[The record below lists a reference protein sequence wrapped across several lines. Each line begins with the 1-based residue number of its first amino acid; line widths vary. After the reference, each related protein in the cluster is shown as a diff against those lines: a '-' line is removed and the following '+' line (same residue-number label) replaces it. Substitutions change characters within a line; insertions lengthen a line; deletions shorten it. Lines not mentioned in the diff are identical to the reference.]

1 MATTGPMADFARLP
15 NDRKV
20 LVFVVIGGLLGLL
33 YYQFAFKALKEDLE
47 NAEQANQTKSAMN
60 VKLGNDIPE
69 YEKLKTRMKD
79 LEERIAR
86 NQEAL
91 PTEAE
96 VPAFFEM
103 LERKIKQSGVEI
115 ARWTKLPEA
124 AVGAFKKVPVEIEL
138 TGSFMQIKRFFASLV
153 QKDVSPT
160 AGSSEGEPERER
172 VVSIENLQLTNPI
185 VKNREIL
192 LSAKF
197 VAVTYRQEEAQAPAG
212 AAAPPPQA
220 TTAPKPPMPT
230 APPPSAATPAGAKA
244 RTEDAIKKGDA
255 VDRNAA
261 GVDEAK
267 TPAGSGEGSARLKGG
282 L

>member
-20 LVFVVIGGLLGLL
+20 LVFVVIGALLGLL
-33 YYQFAFKALKEDLE
+33 YYQFAYKALTEDLE
-47 NAEQANQTKSAMN
+47 AAQGENQGKAQLN
-60 VKLGNDIPE
+60 QKLANDIPE
-69 YEKLKTRMKD
+69 YEKLKERMKD

-115 ARWTKLPEA
+115 AKWQKLPEA
-124 AVGAFKKVPVEIEL
+124 PINTFMKVPVEIEL

-153 QKDVSPT
+153 QKDISP
-160 AGSSEGEPERER
+160 AGVDAPQDEERER
-172 VVSIENLQLTNPI
+172 IVSVENLQLVNPV
-185 VKNREIL
+185 VKNREIVL
-192 LSAKF
+192 TAKF
-197 VAVTYRQEEAQAPAG
+197 VAVTFRQEEPKAAPGAPA
-212 AAAPPPQA
+212 APAP
-220 TTAPKPPMPT
+220 TTAPKPPM
-230 APPPSAATPAGAKA
+230 PSAATPAGAKA
-244 RTEDAIKKGDA
+244 RTEDALQKS

-261 GVDEAK
+261 GTGEAK
-267 TPAGSGEGSARLKGG
+267 PAAGSGDGSARLKGG